1 MKIDKGD
8 NNYLEF
14 ENDQKY
20 SQVENVE
27 IVIFVELDGL
37 TMTISY
43 PFWTAT
49 TITYILKEEVSYQKL
64 STVS

>member
-37 TMTISY
+37 TMTVSY
-43 PFWTAT
+43 TFRTAT

>member
-37 TMTISY
+37 TMT
-43 PFWTAT
+43 
-49 TITYILKEEVSYQKL
+49 VSYTFFGQQQQ
-64 STVS
+64 